1 MNGIVPEQDRLD
13 IAEFIAQ
20 ADNDSRTTGFFLLL
34 VAPRKDNCIRASV
47 LTVGE
52 LPVEPIM
59 THVIKQ
65 SLTNLE
71 AHNNRGRQS

>member
-1 MNGIVPEQDRLD
+1 MSGIVPENDRLD
-13 IAEFIAQ
+13 FAEFVAQ

-34 VAPRKDNCIRASV
+34 VAPRKDGFARESV

-59 THVIKQ
+59 DHVIK
-65 SLTNLE
+65 
-71 AHNNRGRQS
+71 RGRK

>member
-1 MNGIVPEQDRLD
+1 MSGIVPEQDRLD

-34 VAPRKDNCIRASV
+34 VAPRKDGFARESV

-52 LPVEPIM
+52 LPVEPILS
-59 THVIKQ
+59 HIVKK
-65 SLTNLE
+65 SFAKLVE
-71 AHNNRGRQS
+71 HNNRGRQ

>member
-1 MNGIVPEQDRLD
+1 MNGIVPEQERLD

-34 VAPRKDNCIRASV
+34 VAPRKDGFARESV

-52 LPVEPIM
+52 LPVEAIM
-59 THVIKQ
+59 DHVIKR
-65 SLTNLE
+65 SLTKLVE
-71 AHNNRGRQS
+71 HNNRGRQS